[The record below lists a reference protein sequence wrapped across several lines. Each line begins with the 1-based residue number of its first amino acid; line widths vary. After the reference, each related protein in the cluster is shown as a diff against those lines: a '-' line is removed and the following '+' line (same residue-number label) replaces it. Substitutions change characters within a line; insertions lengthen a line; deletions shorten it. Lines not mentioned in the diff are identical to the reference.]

1 MLEAE
6 KLDPL
11 SPIIGYVATAAYLA
25 DNRIDE
31 AIIEGQRTQQLD
43 PHYFYLDSNLA
54 AAYREKGNFAEAIA
68 LYTKAQEE
76 RHFPS
81 SGLAITYARIGQQ
94 IEARKILDQLLQ
106 ERQNPI
112 RLGPDDRG
120 NLCRVRRKRRSFP
133 LARCRRCRTL
143 WNATVDCIS
152 SRLWRAPSRR
162 TFPSI
167 SATNRR
173 CARLSF
179 GDYGNNSGRNE
190 RSERRGSLHPQSWR
204 EATTKHPKWPR
215 CKA

>member
-11 SPIIGYVATAAYLA
+11 SPIISYVATAAYLA

-76 RHFPS
+76 RRFPS

-106 ERQNPI
+106 EGRTRYVSAQTI
-112 RLGPDDRG
+112 AAIYVAFGEKEEAFRWLDVAAAEHSGRYSG
-120 NLCRVRRKRRSFP
+120 LHFFP
-133 LARCRRCRTL
+133 NLARSVPTHVSLNFCDESALRTAQFWRLRKQL
-143 WNATVDCIS
+143 W
-152 SRLWRAPSRR
+152 
-162 TFPSI
+162 
-167 SATNRR
+167 
-173 CARLSF
+173 
-179 GDYGNNSGRNE
+179 
-190 RSERRGSLHPQSWR
+190 
-204 EATTKHPKWPR
+204 
-215 CKA
+215 